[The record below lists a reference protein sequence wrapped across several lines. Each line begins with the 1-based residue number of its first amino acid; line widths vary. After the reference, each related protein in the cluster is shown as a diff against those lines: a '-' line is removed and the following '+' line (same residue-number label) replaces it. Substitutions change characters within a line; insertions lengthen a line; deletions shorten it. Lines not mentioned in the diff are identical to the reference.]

1 MMEEKNNNKFT
12 NSFDK
17 FNLMKYRI
25 LMSVAIL
32 NSLGRPA
39 TTRAIWEHMSSIYR
53 YDTLSSRISAMTNR
67 ELIAQRANIKGCVF
81 KYKLSAQGKRN
92 LRGYQERHKNGLNLR
107 LKKVPKQT
115 NWDGIVLLPDLNIE
129 ELNTKNM

>member
-1 MMEEKNNNKFT
+1 MEEKNNNKFT

-32 NSLGRPA
+32 NSLGCAA
-39 TTRAIWEHMSSIYR
+39 TTRAIWRHMSSIYR
-53 YDTLSSRISAMTNR
+53 YDTLTSRISAMTDR
-67 ELIAQRANIKGCVF
+67 ELIAQRSKIKGCVF

-92 LRGYQERHKNGLNLR
+92 LMGYQERQKNGYNLR
-107 LKKVPKQT
+107 LKSLPQKMD
-115 NWDGIVLLPDLNIE
+115 WSGIKLLPDFDPEKTNA
-129 ELNTKNM
+129 KNM